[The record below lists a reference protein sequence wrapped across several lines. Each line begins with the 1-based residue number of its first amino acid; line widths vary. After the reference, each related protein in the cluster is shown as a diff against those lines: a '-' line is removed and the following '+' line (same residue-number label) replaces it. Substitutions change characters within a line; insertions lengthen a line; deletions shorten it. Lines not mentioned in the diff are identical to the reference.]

1 MREVEGVGV
10 MKDKELKLERHT
22 HYLESYG
29 HTETGVGLHQKPEDL
44 STYERVECGH
54 GGRVGVC
61 MLLCC
66 SQKHYLR
73 VMGECVI

>member
-1 MREVEGVGV
+1 

-29 HTETGVGLHQKPEDL
+29 HTEVGVGLPQKPKNL

-54 GGRVGVC
+54 GESGGVYVT
-61 MLLCC
+61 LLQ
-66 SQKHYLR
+66 SKTLFES